1 MKFYVKIFQKG
12 SKVDQYM
19 VQNHK
24 FSGVYLWCNFVKLYS
39 SECTNI
45 GDADSNQTWGIYWNR
60 DYIISHSYISL
71 EDTINHLNTIKIN
84 SYPWYNVSYFCDE
97 IFVDFEHIVSSG
109 AFKPEHLGYIT
120 QFWGYFWLNI
130 LTLNH

>member
-1 MKFYVKIFQKG
+1 MIFHVKIFHKG
-12 SKVDQYM
+12 SKVDRYM

-24 FSGVYLWCNFVKLYS
+24 WSGVYLWCNFFKWYS

-45 GDADSNQTWGIYWNR
+45 GDAEINQTWGIYWNHY
-60 DYIISHSYISL
+60 YIITYSYISL
-71 EDTINHLNTIKIN
+71 EVNINHFITIKIN
-84 SYPWYNVSYFCDE
+84 SYPWDNVAYFCDE
-97 IFVDFEHIVSSG
+97 ILVDVEHIVSAG

-120 QFWGYFWLNI
+120 NFWGYFWLNI